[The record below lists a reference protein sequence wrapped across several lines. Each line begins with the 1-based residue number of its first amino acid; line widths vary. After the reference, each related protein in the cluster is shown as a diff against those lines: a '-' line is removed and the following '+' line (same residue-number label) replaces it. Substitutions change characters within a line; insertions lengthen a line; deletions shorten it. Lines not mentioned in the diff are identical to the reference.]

1 MLYKRFPVK
10 LIKSIAVLL
19 GARLMVGQRTLT
31 PPVEV
36 RVLCPQPIQSM
47 GYSKLAICFPQIT
60 EFAVSTAVS

>member
-1 MLYKRFPVK
+1 MFVYFLVTLKKTSFSLV
-10 LIKSIAVLL
+10 
-19 GARLMVGQRTLT
+19 GARLMVGLRTLT

-47 GYSKLAICFPQIT
+47 GYSKLTICFPQIT